1 MLKIIYSDGNQYNNI
16 QELHSAMLL
25 AWASTPSENLFQYI
39 NEIKKRMIAVIK
51 KKNKINK

>member
-1 MLKIIYSDGNQYNNI
+1 MLKIIYSDGNQYNNV